1 VPSRGSSRQTGRDAA
16 AVERAVATLISPKGH
31 ANERNLNRACAVLR
45 RLSPVHRVDVPGIR
59 PFWAV
64 TCHADLL
71 SVELRSQLFAV
82 GPRTYLASEVA
93 EAALRQVTGKPQVV
107 RGLTEMDEPDHAA
120 YRSVLQ
126 GSFAPTALRELEKS
140 LAELA
145 AQTVDGIA
153 ARDGVCDFAADV
165 AVPFTFRVIAR
176 MLGIPAADDA
186 SLLRATHGFVG
197 AEDPRRRMAKMPMEA
212 IRLAMIELRDYF
224 EALAADR
231 RSRPRDDMASRIANA
246 SVNRARI
253 PHYEMISYFILMVT
267 AGHDTT
273 ALAISGGMQAL
284 LASPG
289 QFARLR
295 ERPELLDPA
304 IEEMLRWTSSVHHF
318 MRTALQDTEVGG
330 QRIRAGESLA
340 LFFNSAN
347 RDETVFPD
355 AGSFRIDRSPN
366 PHIAFGRG
374 PHFCMGHQLARMEMR
389 ALFSEILRRTENV
402 ELAGR
407 IRRAHS
413 TFITGVTSLPV
424 RVAFRQSRHRRA
436 AGARAKRSP

>member
-1 VPSRGSSRQTGRDAA
+1 MPSRNSSRRTGRDAGA
-16 AVERAVATLISPKGH
+16 LDRAVAALISPKGH
-31 ANERNLNRACAVLR
+31 ANERTLNRACAVLR
-45 RLSPVHRVDVPGIR
+45 RLSPVHRVDVPGVR

-64 TCHADLL
+64 TRHADLL
-71 SVELRSQLFAV
+71 SVELRSQLFAAA
-82 GPRTYLASEVA
+82 PRTYLASEVA
-93 EAALRQVTGKPQVV
+93 EAALRQITGKPQVV

-126 GSFAPTALRELEKS
+126 ACFAPAALRKLEKS
-140 LAELA
+140 LSDLAE
-145 AQTVDGIA
+145 QTVDRIA
-153 ARDGVCDFAADV
+153 ANDGICDFAAEI

-176 MLGIPAADDA
+176 LLGIPASDDA
-186 SLLRATHGFVG
+186 LLLRATHGFVG
-197 AEDPRRRMAKMPMEA
+197 AEDPHRQMAKSPLEA
-212 IRLAMIELRDYF
+212 IRLALVAMRDYF

-231 RSRPRDDMASRIANA
+231 QSRPRDDMASLIANA
-246 SVNRARI
+246 RVNGEPI
-253 PHYEMISYFILMVT
+253 PHYEMMSYFILMVT

-289 QFARLR
+289 QLARLR
-295 ERPELLDPA
+295 AQPELLDPA

-330 QRIRAGESLA
+330 QSIRAGEALA

-347 RDETVFPD
+347 RDGAVFAD
-355 AGSFRIDRSPN
+355 ADSFRIDRSPN

-389 ALFSEILRRTENV
+389 ALFSEILRRTARI

-407 IRRAHS
+407 VRRAHS
-413 TFITGVTSLPV
+413 TFITGVTSLPL
-424 RVAFRQSRHRRA
+424 RVTFRQSRQRRA
-436 AGARAKRSP
+436 PGKPAGRSP